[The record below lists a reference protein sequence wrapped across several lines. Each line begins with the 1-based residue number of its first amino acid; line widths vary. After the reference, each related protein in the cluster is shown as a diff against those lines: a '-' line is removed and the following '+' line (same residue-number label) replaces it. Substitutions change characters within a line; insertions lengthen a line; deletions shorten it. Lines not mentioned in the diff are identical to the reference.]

1 MGKLF
6 LPTML
11 KVSWSIL
18 STASTDDYTEIV
30 FDSVVLVVN
39 ICSQPQMDP
48 SDKKKDGTWDSLWR
62 VRDFVDQTTIIPCSS
77 YNAHVASISPLIEY
91 HSYFIL

>member
-48 SDKKKDGTWDSLWR
+48 SDKKKDGTWDL
-62 VRDFVDQTTIIPCSS
+62 
-77 YNAHVASISPLIEY
+77 SPESQRFRGPDYDHPMFKL
-91 HSYFIL
+91 